1 MVPGS
6 TTPQSH
12 QQGFTHTPLPVGSSV
27 PISIGGR
34 LRINDETS
42 VVTETNNS
50 ALNKQDKKDHKKE
63 REERMRNLKDYV
75 PNSLFPFWKFFSNQK
90 QMLFSDKEGGIV
102 LRICNDLHVRKESQM
117 YWWELNRKPIL
128 EALN

>member
-12 QQGFTHTPLPVGSSV
+12 QQGFTHTPSPVGSLV

-42 VVTETNNS
+42 VATETNNS
-50 ALNKQDKKDHKKE
+50 ALYKQDKKDHKKV
-63 REERMRNLKDYV
+63 REQQMRQLKDYV
-75 PNSLFPFWKFFSNQK
+75 RNSFGIFFQSKTN
-90 QMLFSDKEGGIV
+90 
-102 LRICNDLHVRKESQM
+102 
-117 YWWELNRKPIL
+117 
-128 EALN
+128 ALQ

>member
-12 QQGFTHTPLPVGSSV
+12 QQGFTHTPSPVGSSV

-34 LRINDETS
+34 IRINDEKS

-50 ALNKQDKKDHKKE
+50 ALYKQDKKDHKKE
-63 REERMRNLKDYV
+63 
-75 PNSLFPFWKFFSNQK
+75 
-90 QMLFSDKEGGIV
+90 
-102 LRICNDLHVRKESQM
+102 
-117 YWWELNRKPIL
+117 
-128 EALN
+128 

>member
-12 QQGFTHTPLPVGSSV
+12 QQGFTHTPSLVGSLD

-34 LRINDETS
+34 LRIHDETS

-50 ALNKQDKKDHKKE
+50 ALYKQDKKDHKKE
-63 REERMRNLKDYV
+63 QEQQMRQLKDYMR
-75 PNSLFPFWKFFSNQK
+75 NSLFPFWNFFFQSKTNALQ
-90 QMLFSDKEGGIV
+90 QQ
-102 LRICNDLHVRKESQM
+102 RRRYCNKNL
-117 YWWELNRKPIL
+117 
-128 EALN
+128 